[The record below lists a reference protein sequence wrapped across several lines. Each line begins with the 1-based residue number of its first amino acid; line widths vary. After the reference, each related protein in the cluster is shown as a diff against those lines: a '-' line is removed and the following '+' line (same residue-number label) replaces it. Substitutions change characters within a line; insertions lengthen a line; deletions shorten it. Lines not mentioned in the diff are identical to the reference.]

1 MFGAYGA
8 RMTGEVM
15 NKYAREVSDF
25 RFLPLL
31 DEWGTDYRK
40 PNPASSSSS
49 PSPEKPSARRL
60 HVTIGINGWLDN
72 PQDVTR
78 PWRALPPHSEVF
90 ALRFEMATLLELGE
104 SLSTLVSSYAWAV
117 LKSEIIKRTVLAPVY
132 AALWPAS
139 LLTGSVTS
147 IDNPFQRAR
156 NRADKAGKVLADAL
170 IARVQG
176 ERPVTLIGYSLGAR
190 VVGSCLRELAERRE
204 FGLIDSVVLVG
215 SPLPS
220 GREYW
225 ATMRCVVAGKMFN
238 VYSEHDSVL
247 GYLYRA
253 SSAQLGVAGLQAI
266 QGVEGVENLDLSEWV
281 SGHLR
286 YPGLMPKI
294 LARCG
299 FLDVRGGEG
308 PIEKEKEIEMTEE
321 GSAEVGTLIE
331 FGENEKAQ
339 MAAPGGTSQNA
350 RGPARKT
357 VVRSHSETLMQE
369 LDPLG
374 SLRIADI
381 QPVSRPPALPTRPEM
396 RVVGMGADA
405 SDQKPK
411 PSEVE
416 AVRAVPSKTTSAPAV
431 PRIDESRPGVDAKLA
446 ERGTISLKKEDV
458 PMAPPKTSTKAPV
471 PVMDSDDDDDSDDDH
486 GGIKMVDNDDMVEY
500 DEPLMVDDSSK

>member
-1 MFGAYGA
+1 
-8 RMTGEVM
+8 M

-40 PNPASSSSS
+40 PNPTPSSS
-49 PSPEKPSARRL
+49 PSPDKPSARRL

-176 ERPVTLIGYSLGAR
+176 ERPVTLVGFSLGGR
-190 VVGSCLRELAERRE
+190 VISSCLRELAERRE

-215 SPLPS
+215 APVPS

-225 ATMRCVVAGKMFN
+225 ASMRCVVAGKMFN
-238 VYSEHDSVL
+238 VYSEHDCVL

-286 YPGLMPKI
+286 YPDLMPKI

-321 GSAEVGTLIE
+321 GSAEVGTLIDL
-331 FGENEKAQ
+331 GENEKAQ
-339 MAAPGGTSQNA
+339 IVAPNATTQAA

-357 VVRSHSETLMQE
+357 VVRSHSEQLMQE

-381 QPVSRPPALPTRPEM
+381 QPVSRPAALPTRPEM
-396 RVVGMGADA
+396 RTVGTGADA

-431 PRIDESRPGVDAKLA
+431 PRIDDVDAKLA
-446 ERGTISLKKEDV
+446 ERGTIPLKKEDV
-458 PMAPPKTSTKAPV
+458 SSLPTKTGTKAPV
-471 PVMDSDDDDDSDDDH
+471 PALDSDDDDSEEDY
-486 GGIKMVDNDDMVEY
+486 GGIKMMDNDDMVGY
-500 DEPLMVDDSSK
+500 DEPLVVDDSSK